1 MTFLETHL
9 PVLQIIVP
17 LLGAPIVMMLR
28 HRLLSWLI
36 TTLISFFI
44 LYGALKLLFTVQ
56 DGSVIIYELGN
67 WDRDVGIIYKV
78 DIVNA
83 YMLVII
89 GAISAVVLPYAKTSV
104 DKEIPHD
111 KHHLFYSALLLC
123 ITGLM
128 GICITGDAFNVFVFL
143 EVSSLSGYALIAM
156 GKAPHSL
163 TAAYRY
169 LVMGTVGGTFIL
181 LGIGFLY
188 MMTGTLNMDVLV
200 ETVPG
205 IAETTT
211 ARAAFA
217 FLTVGASIKLALFPL
232 HMWLPNCYTYAPSVI
247 SAFLSATA
255 TKISFYVMVRVTYV
269 IFGAAMLS
277 QATQLKF
284 VVLPLALLGIF
295 MGSLSAI
302 KQVNV
307 KKLLAYSSIAQV
319 GYMVLGFSFNNLN
332 GLTGGILHLF
342 NHSLMKGGLFLVVGC
357 VVYRLGNSDIE
368 DFRGLGKRMPYTM
381 FAFALGGLSMIG
393 VPLTAGFVSK
403 WYLILGALDAGL
415 WWVVMLILFASMLA
429 VVYVWKVIEAA
440 YFTEPLK
447 ERDCKEAPL
456 SLLIPAY
463 VLILASVYFGIVTEP
478 MRGAAESAAKL
489 LLSAGGVL

>member
-1 MTFLETHL
+1 MSFINEHL
-9 PVLQIIVP
+9 SVLQIVVP
-17 LLGAPIVMMLR
+17 LMCSPLIVILR
-28 HRLLSWLI
+28 HRFLSWLI
-36 TTLISFFI
+36 STFVAFFTLF
-44 LYGALKLLFTVQ
+44 GAITLLFAVQ
-56 DGSVIIYELGN
+56 DGGPIIYEIGQ
-67 WDRDVGIIYKV
+67 WSRDVGIVYKV
-78 DIVNA
+78 DVVNA

-89 GAISAVVLPYAKTSV
+89 GAVSSVVLPYAKASV
-104 DKEIPHD
+104 DDEIPHH
-111 KHHLFYSALLLC
+111 KHHLFYAALLLC

-143 EVSSLSGYALIAM
+143 EISSLSGYALIAM
-156 GKAPHSL
+156 GKAPYSL

-200 ETVPG
+200 EAVPE
-205 IAETTT
+205 IAHTTT

-255 TKISFYVMVRVTYV
+255 TKISFYVMVRMTYV
-269 IFGAAMLS
+269 IFGAAMLE
-277 QATQLKF
+277 QAMQLKF

-302 KQVNV
+302 KQVNI

-342 NHSLMKGGLFLVVGC
+342 NHALMKGGLFLVVGC
-357 VVYRLGNSDIE
+357 VVYRLGHSDIE
-368 DFRGLGKRMPYTM
+368 DFKGLGKRMPWTM
-381 FAFALGGLSMIG
+381 LAFTLGGLSMIG

-403 WYLILGALDAGL
+403 WYLVLGALDAGL
-415 WWVVMLILFASMLA
+415 WWVAALVLMASLLA
-429 VVYVWKVIEAA
+429 VVYIWKVLEAA
-440 YFTEPLK
+440 YFEEPLK
-447 ERDCKEAPL
+447 EKPIEEAPL
-456 SLLIPAY
+456 SLLVPAY
-463 VLILASVYFGIVTEP
+463 VLIGASIYFGIVTEP
-478 MRGAAESAAKL
+478 MREAAESAAQL
-489 LLSAGGVL
+489 LLQAGGVL

>member
-1 MTFLETHL
+1 MSFIEAHL

-17 LLGAPIVMMLR
+17 LMVSPILVMLR
-28 HRLLSWLI
+28 HRFLSWFL
-36 TTLISFFI
+36 TMLAAFFI
-44 LYGALKLLFTVQ
+44 FFGAVKLLFEVQ
-56 DGSVIIYELGN
+56 AGGAIIYELGQ
-67 WDRDVGIIYKV
+67 WSRDVGIVYKV
-78 DIVNA
+78 DVVNA

-104 DKEIPHD
+104 DDEIPHH
-111 KHHLFYSALLLC
+111 KHHLFYAALLLC
-123 ITGLM
+123 ISGLM

-156 GKAPHSL
+156 GRAPYAL

-200 ETVPG
+200 ETVPA
-205 IAETTT
+205 IADTTT

-232 HMWLPNCYTYAPSVI
+232 HMWLPNCYAYAPSVI

-277 QATQLKF
+277 QAMQLKLI
-284 VVLPLALLGIF
+284 VLPLALLGIF
-295 MGSLSAI
+295 IGSLSAI

-342 NHSLMKGGLFLVVGC
+342 NHALMKGGLFLVVGC
-357 VVYRLGNSDIE
+357 VVYRLGHSDIE
-368 DFRGLGKRMPYTM
+368 DFKGLGKRMPYTM
-381 FAFALGGLSMIG
+381 LAFTLGGLSMIG

-403 WYLILGALDAGL
+403 WYLVLGALDAGM
-415 WWVVMLILFASMLA
+415 WWAAGLVLVASLLA
-429 VVYVWKVIEAA
+429 VVYVWKVLEAA
-440 YFTEPLK
+440 YFEDPVK
-447 ERDCKEAPL
+447 EIDVKEAPL

-463 VLILASVYFGIVTEP
+463 VLIGASIFFGIVTEP

-489 LLSAGGVL
+489 LLQAGGVI